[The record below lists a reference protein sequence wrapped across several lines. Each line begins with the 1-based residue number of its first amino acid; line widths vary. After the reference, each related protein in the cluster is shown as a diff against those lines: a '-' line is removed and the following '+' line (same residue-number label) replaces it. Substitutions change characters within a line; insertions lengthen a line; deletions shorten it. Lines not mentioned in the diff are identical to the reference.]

1 MGSGAEWAF
10 ESYLAYVPYK
20 GVSHKQHKDAVKA
33 AGGFFDWNLKKW
45 VARTETALLS
55 MIATRVWHPDG
66 IARGDVDALVA
77 YVQQRVQKG
86 SVGERER
93 ATQQHAREHEKMARQ
108 ERVREAEQDDKKK
121 LKAAAVAARKRR
133 DLGRP
138 DDEPSL
144 VAHCLDAYGILP
156 GDLSL
161 TAHFP
166 ELGPLS
172 GLSDAAC
179 HTSILHRR
187 RLHWK
192 ETLHACS
199 NCRGKAASRSALS
212 AGWCDTIVQDSEECC
227 VSSPNRHYE
236 RISW

>member
-1 MGSGAEWAF
+1 MHSSSVLLQSATMGSGAEWAF

-172 GLSDAAC
+172 GLSDAARV
-179 HTSILHRR
+179 TRAFSIADGYIGKKHCTHARIAAAKRR
-187 RLHWK
+187 
-192 ETLHACS
+192 HA
-199 NCRGKAASRSALS
+199 
-212 AGWCDTIVQDSEECC
+212 Q
-227 VSSPNRHYE
+227 H
-236 RISW
+236 